1 MRGIDYWVMLF
12 LLFGGSGIGAAN
24 VFASSFARGGKD
36 DEKGKSTIKLY
47 VRGKAHCAEDSEATS
62 AKDTRAVTT
71 EVGFAAIFA
80 PDPAGEAEF
89 AFFDDFLTDC
99 GIFKKNALRR

>member
-24 VFASSFARGGKD
+24 GFTSSFARGGKD
-36 DEKGKSTIKLY
+36 DERGKSTIKLY
-47 VRGKAHCAEDSEATS
+47 GRGKAHCAEDSEATC
-62 AKDTRAVTT
+62 AKDTRAATT

-99 GIFKKNALRR
+99 GIFNKKLL